1 MSDETLAEVIADAED
16 FVFPQLDAS
25 AWERALYY
33 HLLRKTHGAG
43 QTDALVSIEALAA
56 SLGFSDWK
64 TREVVRSMHLKGLV
78 TIVERS
84 RRGHLIRPNV
94 PRQIRAIEFEALAP
108 PELDWETADVYTNRK
123 FAAAILR
130 REGHSCFYCS
140 RDLTLESVVL
150 DHAVSL
156 VDGGNSTYRNVVA
169 ACHDCNSLKQST
181 SPGDF
186 FRMLYRRGRINA
198 DELEEGLGRLE
209 ALGSGGRPLTT

>member
-1 MSDETLAEVIADAED
+1 MSRWQRSLRT
-16 FVFPQLDAS
+16 
-25 AWERALYY
+25 
-33 HLLRKTHGAG
+33 RKTHGAG
-43 QTDALVSIEALAA
+43 QTDALVSIEALSA
-56 SLGFSDWK
+56 SLGFSDSK

-140 RDLTLESVVL
+140 R
-150 DHAVSL
+150 
-156 VDGGNSTYRNVVA
+156 Y
-169 ACHDCNSLKQST
+169 SLKQST
-181 SPGDF
+181 SPGDS
-186 FRMLYRRGRINA
+186 FRMLYRRGRINT